1 MRYTRILILF
11 IVSLLTVS
19 DSYSQLFDVEGH
31 RGARGMYPE
40 NSLPAF
46 IFAIDQGVTTLEL
59 DVVISADGQVVVSHE
74 PWMNPDICIAPDGS
88 ALSKDETQYNL
99 YKMTYAEISR
109 YDCGS
114 KGNRNFPD
122 QKRVT
127 TNKPLLRDV
136 IATAERYMK
145 GNTGFEFDYNI
156 EIKSTEEGDGEY
168 HPSPGEFSELVFDV
182 IDQYLPWERVII
194 QSFDIR
200 VLQYWHKTYPEVRLA
215 LLVENLR
222 SIDTNLGALGFIPEI
237 YSPAYQLLNKKN
249 IEELHERG
257 VRVIPW
263 TVNDI
268 DKMLQLKDW
277 GVDGFITDYPN
288 RAREAGLT
296 LEFAKD

>member
-1 MRYTRILILF
+1 MRYSLFLLLF
-11 IVSLLTVS
+11 IISILPVSE
-19 DSYSQLFDVEGH
+19 SYAQLFDVQGH

-46 IFAIDQGVTTLEL
+46 IYAIDQGVTTLEL
-59 DVVISADGQVVVSHE
+59 DVVISADGSVVVSHE
-74 PWMNPDICIAPDGS
+74 PWMNPDICLAPDGS
-88 ALSKDETQYNL
+88 VLKKDGKQYNL
-99 YKMTYAEISR
+99 YQMTYAEISR

-114 KGNRNFPD
+114 KGNKDYPEQN
-122 QKRVT
+122 RVT

-136 IATAERYMK
+136 IVTAERYMK

-156 EIKSTEEGDGEY
+156 EIKSDESGDGEF
-168 HPSPGEFSELVFDV
+168 HPAPPGFSDLVYDV
-182 IDQYLPWERVII
+182 IDEYLPWERVVI

-200 VLQYWHKTYPEVRLA
+200 VLQYWHKTYPDVRLA

-222 SIDTNLGALGFIPEI
+222 SIDTNLGSLGFIPEI

-249 IEELHERG
+249 IEELHDRG

-263 TVNDI
+263 TVNET
-268 DKMLQLKDW
+268 DKMLELKNW
-277 GVDGFITDYPN
+277 GVDGLITDYPN

-296 LEFAKD
+296 LEFEKD